1 MFKIVFFDLDGTL
14 LTTDKKVLEEN
25 KRAIKNAR
33 ENGIEVCICSG
44 RQQGA
49 VRYYQK
55 MAGAGRYI
63 IDANGAE
70 IYDTQDE
77 EQLYACGLDTD
88 YCMELY
94 RWVLE
99 NNLFIRIDTK
109 YGRYINDMKNVV
121 LDEMPMEE
129 DYKKFFEE
137 NIILQMSIGSED
149 SSKID
154 EVVEMLDGRVKKE
167 NRFMSSLI
175 PQELDMINIINSSAS
190 KGNAILGLCKYLKIK
205 PEEAMAFGDDLNDI
219 SMMKSVY
226 GVAMENASDNV
237 KVLAK
242 EITKTNDESGIAEI
256 LNRIVEENKNA

>member
-1 MFKIVFFDLDGTL
+1 
-14 LTTDKKVLEEN
+14 
-25 KRAIKNAR
+25 
-33 ENGIEVCICSG
+33 
-44 RQQGA
+44 
-49 VRYYQK
+49 
-55 MAGAGRYI
+55 
-63 IDANGAE
+63 
-70 IYDTQDE
+70 
-77 EQLYACGLDTD
+77 
-88 YCMELY
+88 
-94 RWVLE
+94 
-99 NNLFIRIDTK
+99 
-109 YGRYINDMKNVV
+109 MKNVV

-256 LNRIVEENKNA
+256 WGRDS